1 MPKGQTFTPPDSKRG
16 RQYTAAKGTGSRNP
30 SDFIGYSEEER
41 TKRQNQEAWNRLQ
54 EAQKE
59 AKKKLQSAG

>member
-1 MPKGQTFTPPDSKRG
+1 MKGQTFTPANSKRG
-16 RQYTAAKGTGSRNP
+16 RQYTAAKGTGSLADYSM
-30 SDFIGYSEEER
+30 SDAMDEQIKQQR
-41 TKRQNQEAWNRLQ
+41 IWNKLK